1 MPNNSF
7 AQKLFRLQGF
17 QNKYIPLLLESVAQ
31 QFSLANKDTV
41 AISEM
46 DIRYLLTCAS
56 ILAQSNNGECQDAA
70 LRIAQYVLTTHQQNK
85 EFREAAVIVLDT
97 MTNYAAISLAKERE
111 YIEPNKKKDYPVPL
125 MMDMLKRQFHHS
137 LWNEY
142 NNRLVP
148 INRFQEKVF
157 YEYLSFDALSISAP
171 TSSGKSFILL
181 QIILDYIK
189 VHEGT
194 IIVYIVPTRALIQQ
208 VTADINDILK
218 NNAIVDVVVSSVPT
232 VITEKGNHHIYVL
245 TQERLHWI
253 LGDDASFSPNC
264 LIVDEAQKIGD
275 GSRGVILQHAIE
287 EISRRNQNTK
297 ILFASPMTENPEMLL
312 DLLTADIHKGNLS
325 SDQIT
330 VNQNLLWVN
339 CINEKDKIWSMQLCL
354 GDATFEL
361 GKFHTEYRATSTSK
375 RLPFIAHA
383 LSDANGGN
391 LIYANG
397 AAEAEKIARILYDL
411 QLEDVDDERLNEL
424 IKLVK
429 KTIHVRYDLVTALK
443 RRIAFHYGNMPLI
456 IKNEIEKLFKAG
468 CIKYLVCTSTLMEGV
483 NLPAKSIFV
492 RAPQKGRNIPMNAVD
507 FWNLAGRAGRQG
519 KEFQGNIICIDTNN
533 HDLWKGTLYRT
544 KTKYPINSSVES
556 VLKNKG
562 HEIIQYINDDLTGNL
577 SRRNS
582 LYEHAITYVM
592 DEYTRNNGLTSA
604 KISSLLSAEILTG
617 FQNAIESMLKN
628 IELPNDILLR
638 HQGISPVAQQT
649 LLNYFKGYSKD
660 LQQLIPLMPEDSNAI
675 ENYNKVISRIQ
686 KHIEGEAFS
695 RYNFY
700 KAMLVVKWMRGYTL
714 ARIISDN
721 EKFFNS
727 DKSKIK
733 KKLPAIIRDTM
744 RDVEEYVRFLFVKQS
759 ACYVD
764 ILSYYLSSINSEL
777 VSQIP
782 SLNIWLEFGASQ
794 DTQIALMNLGL
805 SRTSAIALS
814 EYIAAD
820 NYDMKKCI
828 EWIKT
833 ADIELLDLSLIIK
846 EEIKQIISTSYLN

>member
-1 MPNNSF
+1 
-7 AQKLFRLQGF
+7 
-17 QNKYIPLLLESVAQ
+17 
-31 QFSLANKDTV
+31 
-41 AISEM
+41 
-46 DIRYLLTCAS
+46 
-56 ILAQSNNGECQDAA
+56 
-70 LRIAQYVLTTHQQNK
+70 
-85 EFREAAVIVLDT
+85 
-97 MTNYAAISLAKERE
+97 MTNYAAISLATKRE
-111 YIEPNKKKDYPVPL
+111 YIESNRQKDYPIPL

-137 LWNEY
+137 LWNEHDS
-142 NNRLVP
+142 RLVP

-181 QIILDYIK
+181 QIVLDYIK
-189 VHEGT
+189 IHKDT

-208 VTADINDILK
+208 VTADVNDVLK
-218 NNAIVDVVVSSVPT
+218 NNAISDVVVSSVPT
-232 VITEKGNHHIYVL
+232 IIAETVNHHIYVL

-253 LGDDASFSPNC
+253 LGDNATFSPNC

-275 GSRGVILQHAIE
+275 GSRGVILQQAIE
-287 EISRRNQNTK
+287 EISRRNHNAK
-297 ILFASPMTENPEMLL
+297 ILFASPMTENPEILL
-312 DLLTADIHKGNLS
+312 DLLPADVHKGNLS

-339 CINEKDKIWSMQLCL
+339 CINEKDRIWEMQLCF
-354 GDATFEL
+354 GEATIEL
-361 GKFHTEYRATSTSK
+361 GKFNTEYRATSTSK
-375 RLPFIAHA
+375 RLPFVAHA
-383 LSDANGGN
+383 LSNASGGN

-397 AAEAEKIARILYDL
+397 AADAEKIARILHDL
-411 QLEDVDDERLNEL
+411 QLNDVDDEQLNEL

-429 KTIHVRYDLVTALK
+429 KTIHIRYDLVTALK

-456 IKNEIEKLFKAG
+456 IKNEIERLFKAG

-519 KEFQGNIICIDTNN
+519 KEFQGNIICIDTNI

-544 KTKYPINSSVES
+544 KTKYPISSSVES
-556 VLKNKG
+556 VLKSKG
-562 HEIIQYINDDLTGNL
+562 NEMIQYINDDLAGNL

-592 DEYTRNNGLTSA
+592 DEYTRNSGLTSA
-604 KISSLLSAEILTG
+604 KINSLLPAKMLIG
-617 FQNAIESMLKN
+617 FQESIESMLEN
-628 IELPNDILLR
+628 IEIPNDILLR
-638 HQGISPVAQQT
+638 HQGISPIAQQT
-649 LLNYFKGYSKD
+649 LLSYFKNYRKD
-660 LQQLIPLMPEDSNAI
+660 HQQLIPLMPEDSDAI
-675 ENYNKVISRIQ
+675 DNYNRVIRRIQ
-686 KHIEGEAFS
+686 KHIEGNEFS
-695 RYNFY
+695 KYNYY

-714 ARIISDN
+714 SRIISEN
-721 EKFFNS
+721 EKYFNS
-727 DKSKIK
+727 EKSKAK
-733 KKLPAIIRDTM
+733 KKLPAIIRETM
-744 RDVEEYVRFLFVKQS
+744 RDVEEYVRFLFVKHS

-764 ILSYYLSSINSEL
+764 ILNYYLSSINSEL

-805 SRTSAIALS
+805 SRTSAITLS

-820 NYDMKKCI
+820 SFDMKKCI
-828 EWIKT
+828 EWIKA
-833 ADIELLDLSLIIK
+833 ADIDQLDISQIIK
-846 EEIKQIISTSYLN
+846 EEIKQVMNASYLN

>member
-1 MPNNSF
+1 MPNHSF
-7 AQKLFRLQGF
+7 AQKLYRLQGF
-17 QNKYIPLLLESVAQ
+17 QNKYIPLLLESVTQ
-31 QFSLANKDTV
+31 QFPLSNNDTV
-41 AISEM
+41 NKSEI

-56 ILAQSNNGECQDAA
+56 VFAQSNSGECQDAA
-70 LRIAQYVLTTHQQNK
+70 LRIAQYVLTTHQQNEK
-85 EFREAAVIVLDT
+85 FIEAAVIVLDT
-97 MTNYAAISLAKERE
+97 MTNYAAISLATERK
-111 YIEPNKKKDYPVPL
+111 YIESNRQKDYPIPL

-137 LWNEY
+137 LWNEH
-142 NNRLVP
+142 NNRLIP

-189 VHEGT
+189 VHRDAT
-194 IIVYIVPTRALIQQ
+194 IVYIVPTRALIQQ

-218 NNAIVDVVVSSVPT
+218 NNAIANVIVSSVPT
-232 VITEKGNHHIYVL
+232 IINEKDNHHIYVL

-253 LGDDASFSPNC
+253 LEDNMSFSPNC

-275 GSRGVILQHAIE
+275 GSRGIILQQAIE
-287 EISRRNQNTK
+287 EISRRSQNTK
-297 ILFASPMTENPEMLL
+297 ILFASPMTENPELLL
-312 DLLTADIHKGNLS
+312 DLLATDMHKGNLS
-325 SDQIT
+325 SDQVT

-339 CINEKDKIWSMQLCL
+339 CSNEKDKIWDMQLCF
-354 GDATFEL
+354 GEATFDL
-361 GKFHTEYRATSTSK
+361 GNFHTEYRASSISK
-375 RLPFIAHA
+375 RLPFVAHA
-383 LSDANGGN
+383 LSDASGGN

-397 AAEAEKIARILYDL
+397 AADAEKIARILYDL
-411 QLEDVDDERLNEL
+411 QLVDVEDDQLDEL
-424 IKLVK
+424 IKLIK
-429 KTIHVRYDLVTALK
+429 KTIHTRYDLVTTLK

-456 IKNEIEKLFKAG
+456 IKNEIERLFKAG
-468 CIKYLVCTSTLMEGV
+468 CIKFLVCTSTLMEGV

-533 HDLWKGTLYRT
+533 HDLWEGTLYRT
-544 KTKYPINSSVES
+544 KTKYPISSSVEN
-556 VLKNKG
+556 VLKSKG
-562 HEIIQYINDDLTGNL
+562 NEIIQYINNDLAGNL
-577 SRRNS
+577 ARRNS

-592 DEYTRNNGLTSA
+592 NEYTRNNALSCA
-604 KISSLLSAEILTG
+604 PISSMLSTEVLDG
-617 FQNAIESMLKN
+617 FQNAIESMLEN
-628 IELPNDILLR
+628 IEIPNDIVLR
-638 HQGISPVAQQT
+638 HQGISPIAQQK
-649 LLNYFKGYSKD
+649 LFSYFKGYRKD
-660 LQQLIPLMPEDSNAI
+660 LQQLIPLMPEDTNAVD
-675 ENYNKVISRIQ
+675 NYNKVINRIQ
-686 KHIEGEAFS
+686 RHIEGEAFS
-695 RYNFY
+695 KYNFY

-714 ARIISDN
+714 ARIISEN
-721 EKFFNS
+721 EKYFSS
-727 DKSKIK
+727 DKSKNK

-777 VSQIP
+777 VSQVP
-782 SLNIWLEFGASQ
+782 SLNVWLEFGASQ
-794 DTQIALMNLGL
+794 DTQIALMNLGM

-828 EWIKT
+828 EWIKAT
-833 ADIELLDLSLIIK
+833 DIELLDLSLIIK
-846 EEIKQIISTSYLN
+846 EEIKQIINASYLN